1 MCVCVEVILIQAHQ
15 LTCLDLPYHC
25 DINTQ
30 AAASVGSNHYFQA
43 KKKIKI
49 YIYFQA
55 IGTYRNSILIV
66 WSEVSKF
73 VECHESV
80 DSSHP
85 FLLGADHPIWLH
97 IYIYMYIIESG
108 PIHFSCI
115 IHVTF
120 IALIPESG
128 YFTSLRPCYAD
139 VNNIKF

>member
-1 MCVCVEVILIQAHQ
+1 MCVCVEVTLIQAHQ
-15 LTCLDLPYHC
+15 LTCLDLPSHC

-97 IYIYMYIIESG
+97 IYIHVYYWVRSHTFQLYYSCDIYSINTW
-108 PIHFSCI
+108 IWIFYFSETMLCW
-115 IHVTF
+115 
-120 IALIPESG
+120 
-128 YFTSLRPCYAD
+128 C
-139 VNNIKF
+139 